1 MIEEIKNIQIKKT
14 DLRKFG
20 ITAGFI
26 LLIIA
31 GLLFWKE
38 NESFHVFLTI
48 GIILCSL
55 SIALPIILKPIF
67 WIWMICA
74 IVIQWII
81 TRIILSL
88 IYYLIITP
96 VGLIG
101 RLLGKQ
107 FLELKWNSNNSTYWN
122 YRLNKSE
129 VGNYKKQF

>member
-20 ITAGFI
+20 ITVGFI

-38 NESFHVFLTI
+38 NESFHVSLTI

-74 IVIQWII
+74 ILIQWIV
-81 TRIILSL
+81 TRIILSA

-107 FLELKWNSNNSTYWN
+107 FIELKWNSNNSTYWN

-129 VGNYKKQF
+129 VGDYKKQF

>member
-20 ITAGFI
+20 ITVGFI

-74 IVIQWII
+74 ILIQWII

-107 FLELKWNSNNSTYWN
+107 FIELKWNSNNSTYWN

-129 VGNYKKQF
+129 VGDYKKQF

>member
-20 ITAGFI
+20 ITGGFI

-38 NESFHVFLTI
+38 NESFHVSLTI

-74 IVIQWII
+74 ILIQWII

-107 FLELKWNSNNSTYWN
+107 FIELKWNSNNSTYWN

-129 VGNYKKQF
+129 VGDYKKQF

>member
-20 ITAGFI
+20 ITMGFI

-74 IVIQWII
+74 ILIQWII

-129 VGNYKKQF
+129 VGDYKKQF